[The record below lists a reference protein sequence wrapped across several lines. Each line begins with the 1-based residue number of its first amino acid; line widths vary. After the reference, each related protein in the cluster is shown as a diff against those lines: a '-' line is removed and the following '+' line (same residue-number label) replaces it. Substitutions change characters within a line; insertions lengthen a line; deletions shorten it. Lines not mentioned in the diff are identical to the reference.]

1 MFAKWIAF
9 CAIGEALGIAGVATG
24 YALADRGLAPLVP
37 AVLLAGAWEGLA
49 LGAMQAAFLRR
60 FGVRFGIWVPA
71 TVAAALLGYGMSLLG
86 GAGATEAPASP
97 EPALITI
104 LGLAAAM
111 GAVMG
116 AIMGAV
122 QGVAGRPA
130 IAFRPWVAANAVGW
144 ALAMVAIFGGSAL
157 ATSVMPLVAVT
168 ALGAVSGALAG
179 GLLGLAT
186 SFALPESR
194 RA

>member
-1 MFAKWIAF
+1 MIAKWIAF

-37 AVLLAGAWEGLA
+37 AVLSAGAWEGLV
-49 LGAMQAAFLRR
+49 LGAMQAACLRR
-60 FGVRFGIWVPA
+60 FGVRFAGWILA
-71 TVAAALLGYGMSLLG
+71 TTAAAVLGYGLSLLG
-86 GAGATEAPASP
+86 GAGAAEAPASP
-97 EPALITI
+97 EPPLVAV

-116 AIMGAV
+116 TIMGAV
-122 QGVAGRPA
+122 QGVAGRGA
-130 IAFRPWVAANAVGW
+130 IAFGPWVAANAAGW
-144 ALAMVAIFGGSAL
+144 ALAMVAIFAGSAL
-157 ATSVMPLVAVT
+157 ASSDMPLAAVT
-168 ALGAVSGALAG
+168 ALGAVSGAAAG

-186 SFALPESR
+186 SLALPGPR